1 MATIDGYRRMLN
13 HVDLFTSELTQLTK
27 ALVQV
32 KETFDEKQ
40 QKDLLSLDLD
50 PKINEIQKSLV
61 ASYQK
66 AKEIRDVLEKQL
78 ASLSK

>member
-32 KETFDEKQ
+32 KETFDEM
-40 QKDLLSLDLD
+40 SA
-50 PKINEIQKSLV
+50 V
-61 ASYQK
+61 M
-66 AKEIRDVLEKQL
+66 R
-78 ASLSK
+78 

>member
-32 KETFDEKQ
+32 KETFDERQ
-40 QKDLLSLDLD
+40 QKDLLCMDLD
-50 PKINEIQKSLV
+50 PKINEIQKAFV
-61 ASYQK
+61 TSYQEV
-66 AKEIRDVLEKQL
+66 KEIRDVLEKQL
-78 ASLSK
+78 ASMNR